1 MSEPSLLMRMRGGGR
16 RGAAAAPVTR
26 GRAGLWVIAALA
38 LMASYPQV
46 ASSFGVFLMASAMT
60 YGLLAMSLDLQWGY
74 AGLINF
80 GPAAYFGLGAYGYGL
95 LSSNVSGFGSA
106 WAAVPAAVVITAAFA
121 VLISYPAFR
130 SRALPLYYA
139 LLTLAV
145 ALLLGEYATIAD
157 SLTGGS
163 DGLVG
168 IPPIDLSIDG
178 LFTFTALSDIQ
189 AFYVVLASTTVVFAL
204 LLWVV
209 SGPFGRAVRAIRADE
224 DKCESL
230 GYSAPRYKLTMA
242 ALGGAMGGL
251 AGALYAG
258 VNGQLDPSVFGVTLG
273 LQAFVWVAI
282 GGQGTL
288 WGPLLAAVL
297 LQLAESYF
305 SSITADLYLI
315 IIAAIFVV
323 TVIVLPEGVAGGL
336 RRLVKRTMATEGHR
350 V

>member
-1 MSEPSLLMRMRGGGR
+1 MRMRV
-16 RGAAAAPVTR
+16 AARARAGTAPVTR
-26 GRAGLWVIAALA
+26 MRAGLWVIAAL
-38 LMASYPQV
+38 LVMVFYPAV
-46 ASSFGVFLMASAMT
+46 ASSYGVFLMASAMT

-80 GPAAYFGLGAYGYGL
+80 GPAAYFGLGAYGYAL
-95 LSSNVSGFGSA
+95 LSNDVSGFGSA

-130 SRALPLYYA
+130 GRALPLYYA

-157 SLTGGS
+157 GLTGGS

-168 IPPIDLSIDG
+168 IPPLNLSIDG
-178 LFTFTALSDIQ
+178 LFTFTALSYSQ
-189 AFYVVLASTTVVFAL
+189 AFYVVLATTAIGFAL

-230 GYSAPRYKLTMA
+230 GYSAPRYKLIMA
-242 ALGGAMGGL
+242 ALGGAIGGL

-258 VNGQLDPSVFGVTLG
+258 VNGQVDPSVFSVTLG

-288 WGPLLAAVL
+288 WGPLLAAVG

-305 SSITADLYLI
+305 SSITTDLYLI

-323 TVIVLPEGVAGGL
+323 AVIVLPDGVAGWL
-336 RRLVKRTMATEGHR
+336 RRVMRRPVATHGGGA
-350 V
+350 